1 MPNKKASQ
9 NNFRKMFKVTY
20 NSPNTM
26 DSEDVDRFWGEAH
39 PDMRRWK
46 DTVLLYPRQYWYV
59 INKTSSPEKL
69 LFGVFHRVIKKG
81 DKKATTFKHEWEI
94 TEIELHTDD
103 QGVDYAKVFDFFF
116 FFF

>member
-1 MPNKKASQ
+1 
-9 NNFRKMFKVTY
+9 
-20 NSPNTM
+20 
-26 DSEDVDRFWGEAH
+26 
-39 PDMRRWK
+39 MRRWK

-59 INKTSSPEKL
+59 INKTSAPEKL

-116 FFF
+116 FFFLSKLKFRKWIQSDPERIFVYDSYDVVFF